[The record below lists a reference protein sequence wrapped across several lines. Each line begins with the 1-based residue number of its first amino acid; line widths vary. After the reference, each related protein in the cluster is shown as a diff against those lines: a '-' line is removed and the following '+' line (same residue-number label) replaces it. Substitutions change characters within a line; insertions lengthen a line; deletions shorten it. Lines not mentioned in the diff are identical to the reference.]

1 MAKRRRAF
9 AVFAKRKT
17 RILVGGEGRRREL
30 RRPRGFRRRVFT
42 RRRVFETRRRRR
54 RRRRRDDDEDEDE
67 DDVRGGRRRDVSFL
81 RLDLGRRRR
90 VHARR
95 RAERADDDAARARRR
110 RRRGPPRVGRSR
122 RARPRATHGDGDS
135 RNEKV
140 PERLFWGKK
149 KSRRPR
155 PPAAWK
161 GTPRLP
167 SLRSASHA
175 CPCVCASIEEPR
187 RSWRRSSTRLTTRTK
202 RRTKTKTRTRTKT
215 NESDSTKTKTY
226 AKILPRLIRL
236 RRDEDKA
243 LWTTTRISAKWTCT
257 CRACVS
263 TTPCAVSTP
272 PRRWTRFE
280 AARAPLR
287 V

>member
-1 MAKRRRAF
+1 MGRVPGSRGGRRKTKANGLRGFRRRFSRDARASPGARVAKRRRAF

-149 KSRRPR
+149 RVGVLGRPR
-155 PPAAWK
+155 R
-161 GTPRLP
+161 GRVRRV
-167 SLRSASHA
+167 SR
-175 CPCVCASIEEPR
+175 VCAPR
-187 RSWRRSSTRLTTRTK
+187 RMPAPAFALRPTRRGV
-202 RRTKTKTRTRTKT
+202 
-215 NESDSTKTKTY
+215 
-226 AKILPRLIRL
+226 PGGVL
-236 RRDEDKA
+236 RHA
-243 LWTTTRISAKWTCT
+243 
-257 CRACVS
+257 
-263 TTPCAVSTP
+263 
-272 PRRWTRFE
+272 
-280 AARAPLR
+280 
-287 V
+287 